1 MRNYIV
7 ALLLVLA
14 GIQFSTGQTQWN
26 IDPMHTN
33 VRFSV
38 KHLGIAFVDGEFL
51 KFEGTVESASDS
63 KLTGGEVNFTIEV
76 NSIFTRVDQRDAH
89 LKSDDFFDAEQYPQI
104 IFRHGK
110 LEHLKDNVYQLTGEL
125 TMKDVTR
132 KVTFNVIQNGIIT
145 DPWGNTRAG
154 ITATTTIDRTEF
166 NINYNEKLPT
176 GVFVV
181 GKNIEVVV
189 NAEMVKQ

>member
-7 ALLLVLA
+7 ALLLVFA

>member
-7 ALLLVLA
+7 ALLLVFA

-154 ITATTTIDRTEF
+154 ITATTTIDRTKF

>member
-7 ALLLVLA
+7 ALLLVFA

-38 KHLGIAFVDGEFL
+38 KHLGIAFVDGELL

-110 LEHLKDNVYQLTGEL
+110 LEHLKDN
-125 TMKDVTR
+125 
-132 KVTFNVIQNGIIT
+132 
-145 DPWGNTRAG
+145 
-154 ITATTTIDRTEF
+154 
-166 NINYNEKLPT
+166 
-176 GVFVV
+176 
-181 GKNIEVVV
+181 
-189 NAEMVKQ
+189 